1 MIPVDAICIYNVIS
15 RETNKKKKAIQR
27 DILKHIMEKSNGILT
42 NVYINHR
49 KTGKKEK

>member
-1 MIPVDAICIYNVIS
+1 MIPADAICIYNVIS
-15 RETNKKKKAIQR
+15 RATNKKAIQR
-27 DILKHIMEKSNGILT
+27 DVLKHIMEKSNGILT